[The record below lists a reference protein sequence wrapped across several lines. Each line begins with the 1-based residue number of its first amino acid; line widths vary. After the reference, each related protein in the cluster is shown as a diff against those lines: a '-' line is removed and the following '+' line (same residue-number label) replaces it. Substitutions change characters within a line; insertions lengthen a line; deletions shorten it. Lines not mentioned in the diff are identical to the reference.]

1 MRSQGFQ
8 TDWTRLIAYAVSVAI
23 VLLALWFTTGRKPP
37 AEVPQKPLAAPET
50 QQTETEWY
58 VKFSV
63 KGQKSTAYVEHSQA
77 QRPSSGGRYYIGG
90 VAVHPIY
97 PGADPRKPIIPY
109 GTLIYLEEPLNVNGR
124 PMSAFKV
131 IDTGDIYYGRYG
143 KTPYWFDVYWGS
155 TNYYSNQSASKFG
168 IKTVDYYWYEPWR

>member
-1 MRSQGFQ
+1 LQA
-8 TDWTRLIAYAVSVAI
+8 DWAKLLAYAVSVAI
-23 VLLALWFTTGRKPP
+23 VLLTIWLTTDRKPP
-37 AEVPQKPLAAPET
+37 AEVPQKPFAVPEI
-50 QQTETEWY
+50 QQQAETEWY

-63 KGQKSTAYVEHSQA
+63 KDQKSTAYVEQSQA
-77 QRPSSGGRYYIGG
+77 PRPSSGGRYYIGG

-97 PGADPRKPIIPY
+97 PGADPRQPIIPY
-109 GTLIYLEEPLNVNGR
+109 GTLIYLKEPLTVNGR

-143 KTPYWFDVYWGS
+143 STPYWFDIYWGN

-168 IKTVDYYWYEPWR
+168 VKTVDYYWYEPWR